1 MVLLSFTIHED
12 SMIDHLVRSHV
23 NETVER
29 ILAHV
34 RDPSVIILLGGYSRG
49 EGSVAREHDGIIPLG
64 DYDFMIITQSPAA
77 MFRKEIPLDDLAKKF
92 GIGHL
97 DVSTYWQALLPYV
110 PKRIFWYELKFGSK
124 AVFGNPRVLDTIPL
138 DGPKDII
145 LSEGISLMFNRL
157 DGLLRN
163 FHPTYFM
170 RPPSRLKRR
179 IFIFETMKAILA
191 CGDSLLVLSH
201 KYHYSYRQRVE
212 ILRETI
218 LLDHKDFL
226 VANPKFM
233 QEYEEATNFKLA
245 PEFEKIKEPVNLWL
259 TAHDYL
265 INGVIY
271 YLKKWTGFEA
281 DQNRFPEV
289 LLSLSKFGLRDF
301 LSYNFLSG
309 RKTKPIR
316 TLFQVRRSFSDIVR
330 ASLFLL
336 ACSVKEGGID
346 PDPVDRA
353 TDILSEISNLDKRNT
368 KDLDTFQKWVLVRDT
383 TDRAWASTS
392 R

>member
-1 MVLLSFTIHED
+1 M
-12 SMIDHLVRSHV
+12 SHV
-23 NETVER
+23 NEAVKR
-29 ILAHV
+29 ILEHV
-34 RDPSVIILLGGYSRG
+34 RDPSVIVLLGGYSRG

-64 DYDFMIITQSPAA
+64 DYDFMVITKSPTI
-77 MFRKEIPLDDLAKKF
+77 FRKEIPLDDLARRF

-97 DVSTYWQALLPYV
+97 DVSIYWQALLPHV
-110 PKRIFWYELKFGSK
+110 PKRIFWYELKFGSR

-163 FHPTYFM
+163 FHPRFFM
-170 RPPSRLKRR
+170 RPPSHLKRR
-179 IFIFETMKAILA
+179 ILIFETIKAILA

-226 VANPKFM
+226 AANPRFM

-245 PEFEKIKEPVNLWL
+245 PEFEKITEPVNLWL
-259 TAHDYL
+259 TACNYL
-265 INGVIY
+265 LYGAIY

-281 DQNRFPEV
+281 LDQNRFPEV

-316 TLFQVRRSFSDIVR
+316 TLFQVRRSFSDMVR

-336 ACSVKEGGID
+336 ASSVKEGRID
-346 PDPVDRA
+346 PNPVDRA
-353 TDILSEISNLDKRNT
+353 MELISEISNLDKETTR
-368 KDLDTFQKWVLVRDT
+368 DLDTFQRWVLVRDT
-383 TDRAWASTS
+383 IDRAWASTS

>member
-12 SMIDHLVRSHV
+12 SMIDDLIMSHV
-23 NETVER
+23 NEAVRR
-29 ILAHV
+29 ILAFV
-34 RDPSVIILLGGYSRG
+34 KDPSVIVLLGGYSRG

-64 DYDFMIITQSPAA
+64 DYDFMVIAKSPTAV
-77 MFRKEIPLDDLAKKF
+77 RKEIPLDDLARRF

-97 DVSTYWQALLPYV
+97 DVSIFWQALLPYV
-110 PKRIFWYELKFGSK
+110 PKRIFWYELKFGSRV
-124 AVFGNPRVLDTIPL
+124 VFGNPRVLDTIPL

-145 LSEGISLMFNRL
+145 TSEGISLMFNRL

-163 FHPTYFM
+163 FHPRYFT
-170 RPPSRLKRR
+170 RPPSYLKRR
-179 IFIFETMKAILA
+179 ILIFETIKAILA

-201 KYHYSYRQRVE
+201 KYHYSYRQRVKT
-212 ILRETI
+212 LRETI
-218 LLDHKDFL
+218 SLDHKDFL
-226 VANPKFM
+226 KANPKFM
-233 QEYEEATNFKLA
+233 QDYEEATNFKLA
-245 PEFEKIKEPVNLWL
+245 PQFEKIAEPVNLWL
-259 TAHDYL
+259 TARNYL
-265 INGVIY
+265 LYGVIY
-271 YLKKWTGFEA
+271 YMKKWTGFEA
-281 DQNRFPEV
+281 DQNRFPEI
-289 LLSLSKFGLRDF
+289 LLLLSKFGLRDF

-336 ACSVKEGGID
+336 ASSVKEGEID
-346 PDPVDRA
+346 PNPVDRA
-353 TDILSEISNLDKRNT
+353 VEILSEISNLDKGNT
-368 KDLDTFQKWVLVRDT
+368 KYLDTFQKWVLVRDT